1 MCKTEKNF
9 RPKCLIFKKKLKI
22 IKTYELEMI
31 KYQILI
37 AGPCTKQ
44 AEEEWNV
51 VFIVLFSF

>member
-9 RPKCLIFKKKLKI
+9 RPKCLILKKKLKI

-44 AEEEWNV
+44 AEEE
-51 VFIVLFSF
+51 